1 MYLVLSWWLSLLI
14 ETIVLPPRADSS
26 ASCLATT
33 DTSRFGEH
41 LGYDMISV
49 PLLDDGP
56 DMDKVEELVRSSP
69 DIAGIWCVPKYS
81 NPTGHTFSDEAVKR
95 IAALPSLT
103 DSNFIVMWDNAY
115 SVHHL
120 CSGDP
125 LSSLF
130 QEAER
135 SGTQDAIA
143 IFGSTSKI
151 TFAGAGSDFVR

>member
-1 MYLVLSWWLSLLI
+1 
-14 ETIVLPPRADSS
+14 
-26 ASCLATT
+26 
-33 DTSRFGEH
+33 
-41 LGYDMISV
+41 MISV

-56 DMDKVEELVRSSP
+56 DMDKVEDLVRNNP

-120 CSGDP
+120 TDSGDP

-130 QEAER
+130 EEAER

-151 TFAGAGSDFVR
+151 TFAGAGVGFCSLSEPNLQRFEAFMGDK